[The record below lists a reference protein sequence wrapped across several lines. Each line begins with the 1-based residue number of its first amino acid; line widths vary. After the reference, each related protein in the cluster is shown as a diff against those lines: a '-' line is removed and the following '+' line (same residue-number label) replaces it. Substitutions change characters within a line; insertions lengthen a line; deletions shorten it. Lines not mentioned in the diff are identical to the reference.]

1 MNNVAVTE
9 LGYVGVGIRD
19 IDAWR
24 FLLSDIFGMEWVAEN
39 DKIKLRLDNW
49 HNRVI
54 LHPGQEEDLL
64 YAGFRV
70 SGSRSSG

>member
-24 FLLSDIFGMEWVAEN
+24 FLLSDYSEW
-39 DKIKLRLDNW
+39 
-49 HNRVI
+49 
-54 LHPGQEEDLL
+54 
-64 YAGFRV
+64 
-70 SGSRSSG
+70 SGSQRTTRSS